1 MHACTVEANHSKKNT
16 KEQKSQLLLLK
27 SWEQKAGY
35 HALPLY
41 TTSPK
46 GWTNQLSHPS
56 IPLDTPLLSPHIRN
70 KLTLPSVSKQAREP
84 VVCSPSCC
92 STG

>member
-46 GWTNQLSHPS
+46 GWTNQ
-56 IPLDTPLLSPHIRN
+56 
-70 KLTLPSVSKQAREP
+70 
-84 VVCSPSCC
+84 
-92 STG
+92 